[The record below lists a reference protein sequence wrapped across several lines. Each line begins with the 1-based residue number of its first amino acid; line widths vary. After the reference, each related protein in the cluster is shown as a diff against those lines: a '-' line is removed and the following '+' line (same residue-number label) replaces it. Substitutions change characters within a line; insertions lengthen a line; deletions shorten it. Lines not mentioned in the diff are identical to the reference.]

1 MRECRQYGSVRG
13 DTSNGVP
20 YREHLALPPL
30 LLWSCQRQP
39 KRRPVQPWRE
49 LWGCRRDIC
58 LPPRLGD
65 AFLCYDGSGRR
76 RVMSKIYTWVCKALG
91 LSQLSESQAVEP
103 SVESSRLRAEA
114 ALRLSDDLML
124 ADTNLSHASKL
135 ANAKL
140 DDIAAA
146 LKLSDALKLANAKL
160 VDASKLAD
168 ATLAEASRLAEAKL
182 AEALE
187 LADALRLKS

>member
-1 MRECRQYGSVRG
+1 MIV
-13 DTSNGVP
+13 
-20 YREHLALPPL
+20 H
-30 LLWSCQRQP
+30 
-39 KRRPVQPWRE
+39 
-49 LWGCRRDIC
+49 
-58 LPPRLGD
+58 
-65 AFLCYDGSGRR
+65 GSGRI

-114 ALRLSDDLML
+114 ALRLSDALML
-124 ADTNLSHASKL
+124 ADTKLSHAS
-135 ANAKL
+135 
-140 DDIAAA
+140 
-146 LKLSDALKLANAKL
+146 KLANAKL

-168 ATLAEASRLAEAKL
+168 AKLAEASRLAEAKL

>member
-1 MRECRQYGSVRG
+1 
-13 DTSNGVP
+13 
-20 YREHLALPPL
+20 
-30 LLWSCQRQP
+30 
-39 KRRPVQPWRE
+39 
-49 LWGCRRDIC
+49 
-58 LPPRLGD
+58 
-65 AFLCYDGSGRR
+65 
-76 RVMSKIYTWVCKALG
+76 MSKIYTWVCKALG

-124 ADTNLSHASKL
+124 ADTKLSHASKL